1 MNGFRFIVV
10 AGALTLLAGCRQGGA
25 PIVKPAPPRVEY
37 MTPVSGVVTDFS
49 EFPGQTD
56 ARITVQVRSRVSG
69 YITKVYFKDGS
80 QVEENNLL
88 FEIDPR
94 PYKAEFDRAKG
105 NLEQIT
111 AHKKRLEHEYQRAK
125 NLYASRSISLEDY
138 ERYETDF
145 RETEANL
152 EVAKANLEVAHLD
165 LEWTEIR
172 APATGLLS
180 RRLVDPGNLIK
191 ADDTIL
197 TSIVTQ
203 DPMYVYFDVD
213 EQNTLHVRRLIREGK
228 VKARSEKEVPVLV
241 GLSDE
246 ISDEAPL
253 FPHEGTVDFTDNRV
267 DVNSGT
273 LRFRAT
279 VANPK
284 GVLAP
289 GLFARVRLPIG
300 DPHSTL
306 FIREEAIASDQGRKI
321 VYVIGAADSEAVK
334 KPSADADAKGSSD
347 ELAGKIET
355 REIKVGALRNGY
367 RAIEGGLKPSD
378 RIVVTGLQRIRPG
391 VAVIATA
398 LKSNSKAPKDI
409 AFRAPGSALP
419 GGGSPEETTRS
430 ASP

>member
-1 MNGFRFIVV
+1 MNGRAAVVIVGILGL
-10 AGALTLLAGCRQGGA
+10 AAGCRQAAA
-25 PIVKPAPPRVEY
+25 PVKPGPPRVEY
-37 MTPVSGVVTDFS
+37 MTPLAGRITDFA

-56 ARITVQVRSRVSG
+56 ARITVQIRSRVSG

-80 QVEENNLL
+80 RVEEGNLL

-94 PYKAEFDRAKG
+94 PYKAEFDRAQG
-105 NLEQIT
+105 NLEQIQ

-125 NLYASRSISLEDY
+125 TLYAQRSISLEDY
-138 ERYETDF
+138 ERYESDL
-145 RETEANL
+145 RETEANI
-152 EVAKANLEVAHLD
+152 EVAKANLEVARLN

-172 APATGLLS
+172 APETGLLS
-180 RRLVDPGNLIK
+180 RRLVDPGNLIR

-213 EQNTLHVRRLIREGK
+213 EQSMLRVRRLIRDGK

-246 ISDEAPL
+246 APG

-284 GVLAP
+284 GILTP

-300 DPHSTL
+300 DPHPTL
-306 FIREEAIASDQGRKI
+306 FVREDAITTDQGRKI
-321 VYVIGAADSEAVK
+321 VYIIETDKGSET
-334 KPSADADAKGSSD
+334 KPSP
-347 ELAGKIET
+347 AGPKPAPGEVAGTAET
-355 REIKVGALRNGY
+355 REVKVGALRDGY
-367 RAIEGGLKPSD
+367 RAIESGLAPGE

-391 VAVIATA
+391 VPVIGKARE
-398 LKSNSKAPKDI
+398 SNAPPKDV
-409 AFRAPGSALP
+409 AFRAQGTVLP
-419 GGGSPEETTRS
+419 GGGSPPEESPRT

>member
-1 MNGFRFIVV
+1 MNKTRIVV
-10 AGALTLLAGCRQGGA
+10 LAGMLGLLVGCRQGSA
-25 PIVKPAPPRVEY
+25 PVVKLAPARVEY
-37 MTPVSGVVTDFS
+37 MTPVNGIVTDFA

-88 FEIDPR
+88 FEVDPR
-94 PYKAEFDRAKG
+94 PYKADFDRAKG
-105 NLEQIT
+105 NLEQIV

-125 NLYASRSISLEDY
+125 SLYASRSISLEDY
-138 ERYETDF
+138 ERYETDL
-145 RETEANL
+145 RETEANI
-152 EVAKANLEVAHLD
+152 EVAKANLEVARLD

-172 APATGLLS
+172 APSTGLLS

-213 EQNTLHVRRLIREGK
+213 EQNTLHVRRLIREGQ

-246 ISDEAPL
+246 TPA

-284 GVLAP
+284 GVLTP

-306 FIREEAIASDQGRKI
+306 FVREEAIASDQGRKI
-321 VYVIGAADSEAVK
+321 VYVIEPADEKTEPKADGA
-334 KPSADADAKGSSD
+334 KPATG
-347 ELAGKIET
+347 ELGGKIET
-355 REIKVGALRNGY
+355 REVKVGSLRDGY
-367 RAIEGGLKPSD
+367 RAIESGLNPGD

-391 VAVIATA
+391 INVIATA
-398 LKSNSKAPKDI
+398 LKSGSKAPKDI
-409 AFRAPGSALP
+409 AFRATGSVHQP
-419 GGGSPEETTRS
+419 GGGSPEATTRT